1 MMKKKPSENV
11 IRHTLATI
19 LQTRTDP
26 KTLQTVLGH
35 ADIMTTMNTYVHP
48 QEEAARQAANRL
60 TDAFL
65 CNFF

>member
-1 MMKKKPSENV
+1 MRKTNGAQS
-11 IRHTLATI
+11 LANGA
-19 LQTRTDP
+19 
-26 KTLQTVLGH
+26 GH

-48 QEEAARQAANRL
+48 QEKAAMQAANRL

>member
-1 MMKKKPSENV
+1 M
-11 IRHTLATI
+11 
-19 LQTRTDP
+19 
-26 KTLQTVLGH
+26 QTVLGH

-60 TDAFL
+60 TDVFL

>member
-1 MMKKKPSENV
+1 ME
-11 IRHTLATI
+11 
-19 LQTRTDP
+19 P
-26 KTLQTVLGH
+26 KALQTVLGH

-48 QEEAARQAANRL
+48 QEKAAMQAANRL

>member
-1 MMKKKPSENV
+1 MVRKNPSEKE

-26 KTLQTVLGH
+26 KTMQTVLGH

-60 TDAFL
+60 TDVFL